1 MITYI
6 FPGQGSQ
13 AKGMGAELFNQFP
26 ELVEQADAILGYS
39 IVELCLRDPH
49 AHLDRTDATQPAL
62 FVVNALAYLNKIQQA
77 GQKPDYLAGHSLG
90 EYNALLA
97 AEVFDFATGLTLVKQ
112 RGLLME
118 QATQGAMAAVIGLT
132 PEHIENICRD
142 HGLSHISIAN
152 YNSKN
157 QLVISGCT
165 EEIALALPLFQQ
177 AGALMV
183 KALPV
188 SGAFHSPFMHEA
200 QQSFAEFLQAFHF
213 APPKIPVIANVTALP
228 YPSDSESIKEMLII
242 QISHPIRWAES
253 MHYLLAQGQREFE
266 EVGPGKVLA
275 GLIRRIKNGQ

>member
-26 ELVEQADAILGYS
+26 ELVEQANAILGYS
-39 IVELCLRDPH
+39 IVDLCLRDPH

-62 FVVNALAYLNKIQQA
+62 FVVNALTYLNKIQQT

-118 QATQGAMAAVIGLT
+118 QAKEGTMAAVIGLA
-132 PEHIENICRD
+132 PEHIQNICRD
-142 HGLSHISIAN
+142 HALHHITIAN

-157 QLVISGCT
+157 QLVISGDT
-165 EEIALALPLFQQ
+165 KEIALALPLFQQ
-177 AGALMV
+177 AGALMI
-183 KALPV
+183 KPLSV

-200 QQSFAEFLQAFHF
+200 QQAFAGFLQTFHF
-213 APPKIPVIANVTALP
+213 APPKIPVVANVTALP
-228 YPSDSESIKEMLII
+228 YPADSESIKEMLII

-253 MHYLLAQGQREFE
+253 MHYLLAQGDQEFE
-266 EVGPGKVLA
+266 EIGPGKVLA
-275 GLIRRIKNGQ
+275 GLMRRIKNGQ